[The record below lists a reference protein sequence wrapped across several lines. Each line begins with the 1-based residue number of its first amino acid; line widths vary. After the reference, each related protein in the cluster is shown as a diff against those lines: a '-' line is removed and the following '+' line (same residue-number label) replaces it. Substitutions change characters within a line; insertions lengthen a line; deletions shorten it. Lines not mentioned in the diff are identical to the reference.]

1 MESGS
6 RAGQTSSEKQ
16 GGSYRDG
23 IALNFMRPDVGRPGN
38 YDFLNSGTWLV
49 SQFKEMGIG
58 WNRLAFSWV
67 MAEPEKGSFNWE
79 PYDRIIEACDAAG
92 IQILATLGGHF
103 DRPPVPAWAGESLA
117 DVVRSNPGY
126 LESFIE
132 AWVERYKGSIRY
144 WEMLNEPGSFHKGLT
159 VMEYV
164 EGILK
169 VGYKVVKAAE
179 AGSVLPCAFGQ
190 LPVLGEREEF
200 WEAARGHYDIHNE
213 HMYVDWG
220 LFRTR
225 PHARPEEAG
234 VRRFRDMVAAHGEG
248 DKPLWMT
255 EIGWWGT
262 GNITSDWV
270 YETYRRDPMMRSV
283 EFQPR
288 YRGEDLL
295 NHPVVQREDAL
306 RAQWLGDMYRRL
318 LAVPGCEKVFL
329 WVSMD
334 EFEGGYDPDRIYGG
348 SEEGKPASR
357 VDLWGIIAG
366 DKTWRKSA
374 FALQEL
380 ISGSSGEPDNP
391 PGS

>member
-1 MESGS
+1 MERGS
-6 RAGQTSSEKQ
+6 RAEQTSSEEQ
-16 GGSYRDG
+16 GNSYRDG

-38 YDFLNSGTWLV
+38 YDFVNSGTWLV

-67 MAEPEKGSFNWE
+67 LAEPEKGSFNWE
-79 PYDRIIEACDAAG
+79 PYDRVIEACDAAG

-103 DRPPVPAWAGESLA
+103 DRPPVPTWAGESLA

-132 AWVERYKGSIRY
+132 AWVERYKGSIHY

-179 AGSVLPCAFGQ
+179 AGAVLPCAFGQ

-200 WEAARGHYDIHNE
+200 WDAARGHYDIHNE

-234 VRRFRDMVAAHGEG
+234 VRKFLALTEKHGEG
-248 DKPLWMT
+248 DKPMWMT

-270 YETYRRDPMMRSV
+270 CETYKRDPMMRSV

-295 NHPVVQREDAL
+295 DHPVVQREDAL
-306 RAQWLGDMYRRL
+306 RARWLGDMYRRL
-318 LAVPGCEKVFL
+318 LAVPRCEKVFL

-348 SEEGKPASR
+348 SEEGKPASQ
-357 VDLWGIIAG
+357 VDLWGVIAG

-374 FALQEL
+374 FALKEL
-380 ISGSSGEPDNP
+380 ISGSSGGPGNP
-391 PGS
+391 PKS

>member
-1 MESGS
+1 MTASCESS
-6 RAGQTSSEKQ
+6 APRDAVN
-16 GGSYRDG
+16 RDG
-23 IALNFMRPDVGRPGN
+23 IGLNFMRPDVGRPGN
-38 YDFLNSGTWLV
+38 HDFVNNGVWLV
-49 SQFKEMGIG
+49 SQFKELGVK

-67 MAEPEKGSFNWE
+67 LAEPEQGRFNWE
-79 PYDRIIEACDAAG
+79 PYDRIVEACDKAG
-92 IQILATLGGHF
+92 ISILATLGGHF
-103 DRPPVPAWAGESLA
+103 DRPPVPTWAGETLA
-117 DVVRSNPGY
+117 EVVRSNSGA
-126 LESFIE
+126 LERFIE
-132 AWVERYKGSIRY
+132 AWVARYKGSIHH
-144 WEMLNEPGSFHKGLT
+144 WEMLNEPHTFHKGLT

-169 VGYKVVKAAE
+169 PGYRIVKAAD
-179 AGSVLPCAFGQ
+179 AGAVLPCAFGQ
-190 LPVLGEREEF
+190 LPAVGDRDAF

-225 PHARPEEAG
+225 PHAMPEESN
-234 VRRFRDMVAAHGEG
+234 VRRFREMVEKHGEG

-270 YETYRRDPMMRSV
+270 YDTYRRDPMLRSV
-283 EFQPR
+283 GFEPR

-306 RAQWLGDMYRRL
+306 RAQWLSDMYRRL

-329 WVSMD
+329 WVSWD
-334 EFEGGYDPDRIYGG
+334 EFEGGFDSNRVYGT
-348 SEEGKPASR
+348 SAPEAPASQ

-366 DKTWRKSA
+366 DRSWRKSA
-374 FALQEL
+374 HALQEL
-380 ISGSSGEPDNP
+380 VRSAK
-391 PGS
+391 